1 MRHSW
6 VLGQM
11 TFFSILILGSIP
23 CPQLSFPVPDRLTFC
38 LTHKTRSHTLESMHS
53 SDERTKAR
61 SFRALALFC
70 DRKSRTHKYIGMNNL
85 ETASSWVF
93 RRVRYDLLSL
103 GPQKKPGIP
112 VPRPPSFATLAAKA
126 LCNRFEPDS
135 ASPPPSIRSSLFWRP
150 FLTQKVRG
158 SVDMKAEVQVFR
170 LYRINGI
177 QELRPPYKSIYQMR
191 RSSKGFLNP
200 PSDIA

>member
-1 MRHSW
+1 
-6 VLGQM
+6 M

-85 ETASSWVF
+85 ETASSGTFQVCWE
-93 RRVRYDLLSL
+93 LLSL
-103 GPQKKPGIP
+103 GPHTPEEAWDSH
-112 VPRPPSFATLAAKA
+112 PSSAELLDSCGESS

-135 ASPPPSIRSSLFWRP
+135 ASPPPSIPLFLRASAISAKRVNGWYLASSSSSFREQLAHRS
-150 FLTQKVRG
+150 
-158 SVDMKAEVQVFR
+158 
-170 LYRINGI
+170 I
-177 QELRPPYKSIYQMR
+177 
-191 RSSKGFLNP
+191 
-200 PSDIA
+200 